1 MDDYILYNK
10 KKKRHWRK
18 TNPNTWEVYKIPQNK
33 TKTRAK
39 AIIKH
44 STKSINMLCNRCKKN
59 YLFIF

>member
-10 KKKRHWRK
+10 KKKKHWRK

-44 STKSINMLCNRCKKN
+44 STKSNKTGLQS
-59 YLFIF
+59 